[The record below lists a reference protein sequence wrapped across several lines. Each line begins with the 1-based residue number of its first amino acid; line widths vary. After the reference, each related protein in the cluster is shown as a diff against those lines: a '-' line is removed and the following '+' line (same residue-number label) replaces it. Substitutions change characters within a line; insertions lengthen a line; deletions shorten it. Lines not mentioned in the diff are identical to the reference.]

1 MKLQFNVRANL
12 ALLALLAITV
22 TACSTQ
28 VPEQKKDAETTQ
40 STLEVSEQA
49 VQLPI
54 GDNSQNALDWDG
66 TYSGITPC
74 ASCEGIKTLLT
85 LKRDN
90 RYILESEYL
99 GRSDKT
105 FIEQGVFEWNSTGSK
120 ISLKQEPANEK
131 TEKQF
136 LVGENQL
143 FLLDR
148 AGNRVTGT
156 LADSYR
162 LIKIKPAR

>member
-1 MKLQFNVRANL
+1 MKLQLNMWTNL
-12 ALLALLAITV
+12 PALTLLVLSA

-28 VPEQKKDAETTQ
+28 PPELEKSAETAQ
-40 STLEVSEQA
+40 SSIEAAPQT
-49 VQLPI
+49 VQIPL

-66 TYSGITPC
+66 TYSGVTPC

-90 RYILESEYL
+90 RYILQSEYL

-105 FIEQGVFEWNSTGSK
+105 FIEQGVFEWNSNGSK
-120 ISLKQEPANEK
+120 ITLKSEPTDKLAG
-131 TEKQF
+131 KQF

-143 FLLDR
+143 FMLDR
-148 AGNRVTGT
+148 AGNRISGA

-162 LIKIKPAR
+162 LIKITPAR

>member
-12 ALLALLAITV
+12 ALLALLALT
-22 TACSTQ
+22 TAACSTQ
-28 VPEQKKDAETTQ
+28 APEQKKDAEK
-40 STLEVSEQA
+40 TLSALETPEQT

-105 FIEQGVFEWNSTGSK
+105 FIEQGVFEWNPTGSK
-120 ISLKQEPANEK
+120 ITLKQEVTNEK
-131 TEKQF
+131 AGKQF

-143 FLLDR
+143 FMLDG

-162 LIKIKPAR
+162 LIKIKSAR

>member
-1 MKLQFNVRANL
+1 MKIQCIAHTKLAVL
-12 ALLALLAITV
+12 ALLALGA

-28 VPEQKKDAETTQ
+28 VPELKT
-40 STLEVSEQA
+40 STEPAQA
-49 VQLPI
+49 SQLPL

-66 TYSGITPC
+66 SYSGITPC

-90 RYILESEYL
+90 SYILESVYL
-99 GRSDKT
+99 GKSDKP
-105 FIEQGVFEWNSTGSK
+105 FIEQGRFEWNRSGSK
-120 ISLKQEPANEK
+120 ITLKPEAADE
-131 TEKQF
+131 EAGKQF

-143 FLLDR
+143 FMLDR
-148 AGNRVTGT
+148 AGERITGA

-162 LIKIKPAR
+162 LVKITPAR

>member
-1 MKLQFNVRANL
+1 MKIKFIARTKLAVL
-12 ALLALLAITV
+12 ALLALGA

-28 VPEQKKDAETTQ
+28 PQEQEKVAETAQT
-40 STLEVSEQA
+40 SIEAAPQA
-49 VQLPI
+49 VQIPL

-66 TYSGITPC
+66 SYSGITPC
-74 ASCEGIKTLLT
+74 ASCEGIKTQLT

-90 RYILESEYL
+90 RYILQSEYL

-105 FIEQGVFEWNSTGSK
+105 FIEQGRFEWNSNGSK
-120 ISLKQEPANEK
+120 ITLKPQPANK
-131 TEKQF
+131 QAGKQF

-143 FLLDR
+143 FMLDR
-148 AGNRVTGT
+148 VGERITGA

-162 LIKIKPAR
+162 LVKITPAR